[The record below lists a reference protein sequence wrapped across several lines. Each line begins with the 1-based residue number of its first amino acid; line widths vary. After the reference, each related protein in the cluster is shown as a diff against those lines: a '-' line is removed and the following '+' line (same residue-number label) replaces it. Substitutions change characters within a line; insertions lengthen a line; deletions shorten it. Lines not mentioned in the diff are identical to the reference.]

1 MNAPHIE
8 LDQTQ
13 IQDFLQRVQP
23 LLSPADFALLNNLVE
38 AILFLSTLARRKS
51 DVIVRLLKLIFGA
64 TSETSKRV
72 LKKPRSKTP
81 VLGHLA
87 KGTAEMAPKAI
98 QGPSATLFLI
108 PP

>member
-1 MNAPHIE
+1 MPMNAPHIE

-51 DVIVRLLKLIFGA
+51 DAIVKLLKLVFG
-64 TSETSKRV
+64 
-72 LKKPRSKTP
+72 
-81 VLGHLA
+81 
-87 KGTAEMAPKAI
+87 GT
-98 QGPSATLFLI
+98 GSS